1 VKLALGTAQFGFPYG
16 IANASGQVCLDEAA
30 AILDQAWKAGFRV
43 LDTAIA
49 YGDSEACLGEVGIRG
64 FNIITKLPAVPENC
78 DDIAGWV
85 HGQIAA
91 SLGRLRVASM
101 HGVLLHRPDQ
111 LLSRDGKVLFR
122 ALQSLKDNGQAQKIG
137 VSINAPRELEELT
150 AQYRFDLVQ
159 APFSLIDR
167 RLQTTG
173 WLQRLKEAGME
184 IHTRSAFVQ

>member
-137 VSINAPRELEELT
+137 VSI
-150 AQYRFDLVQ
+150 Y
-159 APFSLIDR
+159 
-167 RLQTTG
+167 
-173 WLQRLKEAGME
+173 
-184 IHTRSAFVQ
+184 SAA

>member
-1 VKLALGTAQFGFPYG
+1 MRVALGTVQFGFPYG
-16 IANASGQVCLDEAA
+16 VANQSGQVTRSEAKVMLDLAA
-30 AILDQAWKAGFRV
+30 ASGIDT

-49 YGDSEACLGEVGIRG
+49 YGDSEACLGEVGIGG

-78 DDIAGWV
+78 DDIVGWV

-91 SLGRLRVASM
+91 SLERLRVASVY
-101 HGVLLHRPDQ
+101 GVLLHRPDQ
-111 LLSRDGKVLFR
+111 LLRRDGEVLFR